1 MRQRPLSFHRMPAKI
16 DPDIVR
22 MAAETV
28 RAEVLVPPTLRLDP
42 ALVEKIRERVPIFQ
56 GLPPDRLL
64 RTLALAEQYP
74 VKDGEAVFRQGDLGD
89 SFYVVLH
96 GEFLVERRTHGQSV
110 PLVRL
115 GAGSCFGEMAL
126 VGTHTRSA
134 TLRAVD
140 GDAVA
145 LRFYRDHVD
154 AIPEV
159 SALIYRNIARILAGR
174 LEVSSEM
181 LADLVQQQRAGP
193 AS

>member
-1 MRQRPLSFHRMPAKI
+1 MPARI
-16 DPDIVR
+16 DPEIVR

-28 RAEVLVPPTLRLDP
+28 RAEVIVPPTLKLDP

-56 GLPPDRLL
+56 GLVPDRLL

-74 VKDGEAVFRQGDLGD
+74 VQDGEAVFRQGDLGD
-89 SFYVVLH
+89 SFYVVLS
-96 GEFLVERRTHGQSV
+96 GEFAVERRSNGEV
-110 PLVRL
+110 VELARL

-126 VGTHTRSA
+126 VAHHTRSA
-134 TLRAVD
+134 TLRAVG

-154 AIPEV
+154 AMPEV
-159 SALIYRNIARILAGR
+159 ASLLYRNIARILAER

-181 LADLVQQQRAGP
+181 LADLVRQHREPP
-193 AS
+193 AA